1 MLHGSQ
7 KRFDKD
13 GDGKLS
19 MREWNSWYYYAVG
32 ADEDARK
39 RRAAYAAAEQKRAEI
54 AEGFAAHAA
63 NIINWMYRNLAHLE
77 GEREDQGHPHDAP
90 CALCDLRRA
99 SNAEG
104 R

>member
-39 RRAAYAAAEQKRAEI
+39 RRAAYAAAEQKRAE
-54 AEGFAAHAA
+54 
-63 NIINWMYRNLAHLE
+63 
-77 GEREDQGHPHDAP
+77 
-90 CALCDLRRA
+90 
-99 SNAEG
+99 NAEG
-104 R
+104 

>member
-19 MREWNSWYYYAVG
+19 MREWNRWYYYAVG

-54 AEGFAAHAA
+54 AKNFADHAA
-63 NIINWMYRNLAHLE
+63 NIINWMYHDLEHLE
-77 GEREDQGHPHDAP
+77 GEREDQ
-90 CALCDLRRA
+90 ALRTMHLA
-99 SNAEG
+99 LYVVSAAL
-104 R
+104 